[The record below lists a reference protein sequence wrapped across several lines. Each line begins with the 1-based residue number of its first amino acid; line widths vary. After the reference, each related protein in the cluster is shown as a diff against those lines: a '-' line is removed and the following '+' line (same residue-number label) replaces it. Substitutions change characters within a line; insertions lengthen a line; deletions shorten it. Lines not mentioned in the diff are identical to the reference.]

1 MKKNKTIKSV
11 KNKSEDFDS
20 VQMTPLPGEIL
31 KLLEQ
36 QMAEEYKEAL
46 FYLQQTVYFERVGLT
61 GFSKWCKNHYTE
73 ELSHATAIMNYLL
86 ARGVNARISNV
97 IVIDK
102 TFHDAGSIF
111 EAMLALEV
119 SSTGTINNIHRK
131 SLALNDHET
140 LSFVQTLIKKQIDE
154 EYLLAKLVKRI
165 RFVKQ
170 DPTALLNIDQ
180 ELEASTIN
188 EGVISANYRV
198 LNSSAKA
205 VGVFGSSALSYVGA
219 SNDL

>member
-219 SNDL
+219 SNEL

>member
-20 VQMTPLPGEIL
+20 VQMTPLSGEIL

>member
-1 MKKNKTIKSV
+1 
-11 KNKSEDFDS
+11 
-20 VQMTPLPGEIL
+20 MTPLSGEIL

-140 LSFVQTLIKKQIDE
+140 LSFVQTLIKNKLMKNIFWQN
-154 EYLLAKLVKRI
+154 LLSAFVLSNKI
-165 RFVKQ
+165 RQ
-170 DPTALLNIDQ
+170 
-180 ELEASTIN
+180 
-188 EGVISANYRV
+188 RC
-198 LNSSAKA
+198 
-205 VGVFGSSALSYVGA
+205 
-219 SNDL
+219 